1 MRGKASYRA
10 PTTLQTLP
18 LYVAAVAIFDRTNT
32 QWSLLI
38 NSRSGR
44 HAMKKIGLLSL
55 FFFTSAFATESQ
67 YDRYAAGN
75 RELGARIAQL
85 DSEIILADETRIA
98 PLASDMLLK
107 VKPMIRQGGSGVAIQ
122 EFLLRQFLQYGW
134 RPMLV
139 GYKGYPEAVSVSV
152 NNQVGNALP
161 TDAPFPDAALV
172 KVELVAAS
180 PQAHVAQ
187 AWTFATPNATEQQQQ
202 LLMTAR
208 RALRIGIAQIRAGER
223 LSNVGTA
230 IQQELDANQVVAVH
244 ELVGYSMGQMRI
256 QKPQVLGY
264 KNPVNDETLMKS
276 GQVLNVY
283 VVAKSG
289 SFGVRFQPPEFWT
302 VLTQDS
308 ADSVMLSAMVEVTH
322 DGHRLLSRLID

>member
-1 MRGKASYRA
+1 MKQAAIRTLA
-10 PTTLQTLP
+10 P
-18 LYVAAVAIFDRTNT
+18 I
-32 QWSLLI
+32 I
-38 NSRSGR
+38 NSNPGSYIL
-44 HAMKKIGLLSL
+44 KKIGILLLL
-55 FFFTSAFATESQ
+55 FCTSVFATESQ
-67 YDRYAAGN
+67 SNRYAAGN
-75 RELGARIAQL
+75 VELGTKISQL
-85 DSEIILADETRIA
+85 DSEIILANETRIA

-107 VKPMIRQGGSGVAIQ
+107 VKPMIHQGGSGIAIQ
-122 EFLLRQFLQYGW
+122 EFLLQQFSQHGW

-139 GYKGYPEAVSVSV
+139 GYNGYPEAVPVSV
-152 NNQVGNALP
+152 NNQVGNTPP
-161 TDAPFPDAALV
+161 TDTPFPDAALV

-180 PQAHVAQ
+180 PQAYVAQ
-187 AWTFATPNATEQQQQ
+187 AWTFATPNATEQQRQ

-208 RALRIGIAQIRAGER
+208 RALRNGIAQIRAGDR

-230 IQQELDANQVVAVH
+230 IQQELDTNQVVAVH

-256 QKPQVLGY
+256 QKPQVPNY
-264 KNPVNDETLMKS
+264 KSPINDETLMKP

-289 SFGVRFQPPEFWT
+289 TIGVRYQPPEFWT
-302 VLTQDS
+302 VLTKDG

>member
-1 MRGKASYRA
+1 
-10 PTTLQTLP
+10 
-18 LYVAAVAIFDRTNT
+18 
-32 QWSLLI
+32 
-38 NSRSGR
+38 
-44 HAMKKIGLLSL
+44 MKKIGLLPL
-55 FFFTSAFATESQ
+55 FFLTSAFATESK

-75 RELGARIAQL
+75 RELGAKISQL
-85 DSEIILADETRIA
+85 DSEVILAEETRIA

-107 VKPMIRQGGSGVAIQ
+107 VKPMIRRGDSGVAIQ
-122 EFLLRQFLQYGW
+122 EFLLKQFSQYGW

-152 NNQVGNALP
+152 NHQVANAPP

-208 RALRIGIAQIRAGER
+208 RALRKGIAQIRAGER
-223 LSNVGTA
+223 LSKVGAA
-230 IQQELDANQVVAVH
+230 IQQELDAYQVVAVR

-256 QKPQVLGY
+256 QNPQVLGY
-264 KNPVNDETLMKS
+264 KSPVNDETLMKA

-289 SFGVRFQPPEFWT
+289 TFGVRFQPPELWT
-302 VLTQDS
+302 VLTQDG
-308 ADSVMLSAMVEVTH
+308 ADSVMLSAMVEVTQ
-322 DGHRLLSRLID
+322 DGHRPLSRLID

>member
-1 MRGKASYRA
+1 
-10 PTTLQTLP
+10 
-18 LYVAAVAIFDRTNT
+18 
-32 QWSLLI
+32 
-38 NSRSGR
+38 
-44 HAMKKIGLLSL
+44 MKKIGLLPL
-55 FFFTSAFATESQ
+55 LFFTSAFATESQ
-67 YDRYAAGN
+67 YDRYAPGN

-85 DSEIILADETRIA
+85 DYEIILAEENRIA

-107 VKPMIRQGGSGVAIQ
+107 VKPMIREGGSGVAIQ
-122 EFLLRQFLQYGW
+122 EFLLQQFLHYGW

-139 GYKGYPEAVSVSV
+139 GYKGYPEAVSISV
-152 NNQVGNALP
+152 NNQVGNAPP
-161 TDAPFPDAALV
+161 TDVPFPDAALV

-187 AWTFATPNATEQQQQ
+187 AWTFATPNATEQQQR
-202 LLMTAR
+202 LLTSAR
-208 RALRIGIAQIRAGER
+208 RALRKGIAQIRAGKR

-230 IQQELDANQVVAVH
+230 IQQQLDTDQVVAVH

-256 QKPQVLGY
+256 QEPQVLGY
-264 KNPVNDETLMKS
+264 KSHVNDETLMKS

-289 SFGVRFQPPEFWT
+289 TLGVRFQPPELWT
-302 VLTQDS
+302 VLSQDG

>member
-1 MRGKASYRA
+1 
-10 PTTLQTLP
+10 
-18 LYVAAVAIFDRTNT
+18 
-32 QWSLLI
+32 
-38 NSRSGR
+38 
-44 HAMKKIGLLSL
+44 MKKIGILSL
-55 FFFTSAFATESQ
+55 VCCASVFATELQ
-67 YDRYAAGN
+67 YDHYAAGN

-85 DSEIILADETRIA
+85 DSAKILAEETRLA
-98 PLASDMLLK
+98 PLASDLLLK
-107 VKPMIRQGGSGVAIQ
+107 VKPMIHQGSSGKAIQ
-122 EFLLRQFLQYGW
+122 DFLVERFSQYGW

-139 GYKGYPEAVSVSV
+139 GYMGYPEAVPVSV

-161 TDAPFPDAALV
+161 TDIPFPDAALV

-187 AWTFATPNATEQQQQ
+187 VWTFATPNATEQQRK

-208 RALRIGIAQIRAGER
+208 RALQNGISQIRAGER
-223 LSNVGTA
+223 LSNVGNA

-264 KNPVNDETLMKS
+264 KSAINDESLMKS

-283 VVAKSG
+283 VVAKLG
-289 SFGVRFQPPEFWT
+289 TFGVKFQPPEFWT
-302 VLTQDS
+302 VLTQDG
-308 ADSVMLSAMVEVTH
+308 ADSVMLSAMVKVTH
-322 DGHRLLSRLID
+322 DGHRILSKLID

>member
-1 MRGKASYRA
+1 
-10 PTTLQTLP
+10 
-18 LYVAAVAIFDRTNT
+18 
-32 QWSLLI
+32 
-38 NSRSGR
+38 
-44 HAMKKIGLLSL
+44 
-55 FFFTSAFATESQ
+55 
-67 YDRYAAGN
+67 
-75 RELGARIAQL
+75 
-85 DSEIILADETRIA
+85 
-98 PLASDMLLK
+98 MLLK
-107 VKPMIRQGGSGVAIQ
+107 VKPMIRRGDSGVAIQ
-122 EFLLRQFLQYGW
+122 EFLLKQFSQYGW

-152 NNQVGNALP
+152 NHQVANAPP

-208 RALRIGIAQIRAGER
+208 RALRKGIAQIRAGER
-223 LSNVGTA
+223 LSKVGAA
-230 IQQELDANQVVAVH
+230 IQQELDAYQVVAVR

-256 QKPQVLGY
+256 QNPQVLGY
-264 KNPVNDETLMKS
+264 KSPVNDETLMKA

-289 SFGVRFQPPEFWT
+289 TFGVRFQPPELWT
-302 VLTQDS
+302 VLTQDG
-308 ADSVMLSAMVEVTH
+308 ADSVMLSAMVEVTQ
-322 DGHRLLSRLID
+322 DGHRPLSRLID